1 MGRHR
6 MERPGQPHVLRDV
19 RVPAGVRLHAAESG
33 AADDGRAPQGQGGG
47 RRGSARGDG
56 ARRGDTARLRA
67 LGDRPSGHGSE
78 AEGRE
83 GPELSGTGF
92 RAIRGGG
99 AAARFAAAEAVLLRG
114 LVGQGAEIIG
124 GDQDPAGQGPAG
136 QDPGERHSGGQDPGG
151 QDPGGQ
157 EPGGQDPGGRARGG
171 RDPGGQQ
178 PADQLEELFAL
189 SDSAVLP
196 DDPVLARLLPDAYSD
211 DPEAAGEFRR
221 YTEHGLRSGKL
232 ASARTVLDTLPE
244 DGGRVRLSAD
254 EAQAWLRCL
263 NDVRLALGVRLEVSE
278 DREAMLEQASQ
289 GGPQAAGLW
298 IYDWLT
304 LLQETLVEALW

>member
-1 MGRHR
+1 
-6 MERPGQPHVLRDV
+6 V
-19 RVPAGVRLHAAESG
+19 
-33 AADDGRAPQGQGGG
+33 
-47 RRGSARGDG
+47 
-56 ARRGDTARLRA
+56 
-67 LGDRPSGHGSE
+67 SE
-78 AEGRE
+78 PEGRE
-83 GPELSGTGF
+83 GPELPGTGF

-114 LVGQGAEIIG
+114 LVGQVAEIIG
-124 GDQDPAGQGPAG
+124 GDQAQGDQEAAGH
-136 QDPGERHSGGQDPGG
+136 RPGG
-151 QDPGGQ
+151 PDP
-157 EPGGQDPGGRARGG
+157 
-171 RDPGGQQ
+171 GQQ

-196 DDPVLARLLPDAYSD
+196 DDPVLARLLPDAYRD

-221 YTEHGLRSGKL
+221 YTEEGLRSGKL
-232 ASARTVLDTLPE
+232 AAARTVLDTLPE

-254 EAQAWLRCL
+254 EAQAWLRSL
-263 NDVRLALGVRLEVSE
+263 NDIRLALGVRLEVSE